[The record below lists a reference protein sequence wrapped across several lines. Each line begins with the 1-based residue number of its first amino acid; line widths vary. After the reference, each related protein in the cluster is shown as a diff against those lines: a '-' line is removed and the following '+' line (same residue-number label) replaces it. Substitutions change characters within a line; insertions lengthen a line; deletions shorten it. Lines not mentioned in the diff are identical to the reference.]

1 MFSRRKPATY
11 GKPKRQPYPHYFESS
26 SLDPSRPSS
35 NGIALQSGTGAFQA
49 QDSDDRIHPPR
60 HESPSQK
67 LGLFSSS
74 KPSPRNHTVSTIA
87 GPVRTRATSDRHE
100 SSDPSSRD
108 EAERDLGSKGATMMK
123 MKKKKK
129 RTITAR
135 IPKVTLNSSR
145 GRRDAPFTQTST
157 TKTTDTSTA
166 NQVVDDTT
174 SSKPSFTPRKALKDV
189 SPRSCPTSSKVGA
202 AHGQGSFPNETEHT
216 KRSSSPTP
224 RTPIRKNSAVKET
237 TPHQQELWS
246 MLLPGRTMLGPREL
260 SLGSSNTSST
270 KSAQSSTQDTRPTT
284 GSKRSRRLIDS
295 LQGTVQASQSP
306 VTTSSGLTPLS
317 DSEDKKIL
325 DSTKTCPRNIN
336 RRSPI
341 RNIPP
346 KATYSSQRSYL
357 AAGAF
362 DDTST
367 FDVLLVD
374 GGQKPR
380 KRLRTETMSYNTEY
394 PESVPES
401 DFDGSQGNSM
411 RTVHELRE
419 SGENVR
425 HLNDT
430 EALFD
435 DIDGQSSA
443 SISLKRRRLLDLIH
457 RLQEPAFCRFLFDQG
472 LDNRL
477 LAKSAS
483 KGNDAIADALLAVAV
498 LYLVATPSGRQASSK
513 TFDHQLAGF
522 FATKLDRDQDL
533 IGLIRDRRSN
543 ISKQDQLDFKGY
555 FVGELLHSPVW
566 RNGTPLRP
574 SMRLI
579 ALQGLEYLVRARR
592 EIGCKVEFLP
602 PEILRRLVQVLLSA
616 QRTANP
622 GVDLLLEIRLAISI
636 LESYTIS
643 GADYDDQQWTE
654 TTLRPITTVLSWL
667 TGMPNTGGEEAQKLT
682 LRLYLNLTNNN
693 PRLCEIFAGHE
704 VLQAMLGV
712 VESHFQML
720 SDGKHGLSGS
730 DVLDTLILA
739 LGTLINLVEWS
750 STVRD
755 LMTRTHDQND
765 SFCGMLVKL
774 FVARQKT
781 VAEVYSEEETSSNV
795 AFGYLSV
802 LLSYLCVEK
811 HGRQRVASHLPGG
824 TLHALL
830 DTVIEFLQY
839 HRQINDDMDQGDGET
854 NLKASFISRLE
865 STVIGL
871 RQTGQ

>member
-1 MFSRRKPATY
+1 MSTTQMVSRRKPATY
-11 GKPKRQPYPHYFESS
+11 GKPTRQPRPHYFESS

-35 NGIALQSGTGAFQA
+35 NNIALQSRTGASQA
-49 QDSDDRIHPPR
+49 QDSGDRINPPR

-67 LGLFSSS
+67 PGLLSSS
-74 KPSPRNHTVSTIA
+74 KTSPGNHTVSTIA
-87 GPVRTRATSDRHE
+87 GPVRTRARSGRHE
-100 SSDPSSRD
+100 SSDPSSLD
-108 EAERDLGSKGATMMK
+108 EAERDLWSKGAAMK
-123 MKKKKK
+123 KKKKK
-129 RTITAR
+129 RTISAQ

-145 GRRDAPFTQTST
+145 GRRDASFTQTST

-166 NQVVDDTT
+166 NQFVDDTT

-189 SPRSCPTSSKVGA
+189 SPRSAHTSSKVGA
-202 AHGQGSFPNETEHT
+202 AHGQGSFPNETEPT
-216 KRSSSPTP
+216 KRSPSPPP
-224 RTPIRKNSAVKET
+224 RTPIRRHCVVKET

-246 MLLPGRTMLGPREL
+246 MLLPGRTMLGPGDL

-270 KSAQSSTQDTRPTT
+270 KSARSSTQDTRPTT
-284 GSKRSRRLIDS
+284 GSKRSRRLIDR

-306 VTTSSGLTPLS
+306 MTTSSGLTLLS
-317 DSEDKKIL
+317 DSEEKKIL
-325 DSTKTCPRNIN
+325 DSTKASTGHIN

-341 RNIPP
+341 RNILP

-357 AAGAF
+357 AAGVF

-394 PESVPES
+394 AESVPEA

-443 SISLKRRRLLDLIH
+443 SISLKRRRLLDLIQ

-498 LYLVATPSGRQASSK
+498 LYLVAKPSGRQASSK
-513 TFDHQLAGF
+513 TFGHQLAGF

-555 FVGELLHSPVW
+555 FVDELLHSPVW
-566 RNGTPLRP
+566 RSGTPSRP

-579 ALQGLEYLVRARR
+579 ALQGLEYLVRERR

-602 PEILRRLVQVLLSA
+602 PEILRRLVQGLLSA

-622 GVDLLLEIRLAISI
+622 GIDLLLEIRLAISI

-667 TGMPNTGGEEAQKLT
+667 TGMPDTGGEETQKLT

-720 SDGKHGLSGS
+720 SEGKHGLSGS

-755 LMTRTHDQND
+755 LMTCTHDQND
-765 SFCGMLVKL
+765 SFCEMLVKL

-781 VAEVYSEEETSSNV
+781 VAEVGDS
-795 AFGYLSV
+795 
-802 LLSYLCVEK
+802 
-811 HGRQRVASHLPGG
+811 QRP
-824 TLHALL
+824 
-830 DTVIEFLQY
+830 Q
-839 HRQINDDMDQGDGET
+839 R
-854 NLKASFISRLE
+854 R
-865 STVIGL
+865 
-871 RQTGQ
+871 